1 MSVSLSSIP
10 AMLKD
15 RSYHGGMLK
24 GSPLRAFYPGPL
36 PGPHN
41 PYMDFFPR
49 TNNLLNPLKSLGRL
63 VSDTPAHLPLSLH
76 GGAPPY
82 LGHGAQHAPVLQE
95 PMLSSSGLPY
105 LSQMLPGHALYS
117 KPEELAAVVTEHAAG
132 PLSSDFSSPS
142 SERSTSSSGS
152 SSPPKESLCRF
163 GIADPCPKKT
173 RPSYNFTEDDLFMVL
188 YGYSS
193 NQERSVGHAIS
204 GVALP
209 EKPGKPSAVVASTYS
224 EYQSAAHLNRSPPV
238 SDSHPLPLDKQALE
252 LPEGKPRGTPP
263 PPNPISVTFEV
274 SLSGPPGLAI
284 LQARWGNLS
293 HRGVFADG
301 RGVHKGT
308 RFGPFQG
315 KLVNTSEIKTYDDN
329 TLMWEV
335 MRRDWAL
342 ETRNPPLNSKLAFL
356 FNFLLLSGVRERQV
370 EPLR

>member
-1 MSVSLSSIP
+1 MSCSHFFRFPAINFNNFSIFLSLKDFSVNPPSPPGAVMSVSLSSIP

-24 GSPLRAFYPGPL
+24 GSPVRAFYPGHL

-76 GGAPPY
+76 SGAPPY
-82 LGHGAQHAPVLQE
+82 LGHGAQHAPVLRE

-105 LSQMLPGHALYS
+105 LSQMLPGHTLYS

-152 SSPPKESLCRF
+152 SSPPKESLYRF
-163 GIADPCPKKT
+163 GIADPSPKKT
-173 RPSYNFTEDDLFMVL
+173 RTSYNFTEDDLFMVL

-209 EKPGKPSAVVASTYS
+209 EKPGKTSTAAASFRTLKRGAFKTVSFSVRLAPSPAGQT
-224 EYQSAAHLNRSPPV
+224 
-238 SDSHPLPLDKQALE
+238 
-252 LPEGKPRGTPP
+252 
-263 PPNPISVTFEV
+263 
-274 SLSGPPGLAI
+274 GPGAP
-284 LQARWGNLS
+284 
-293 HRGVFADG
+293 
-301 RGVHKGT
+301 
-308 RFGPFQG
+308 
-315 KLVNTSEIKTYDDN
+315 
-329 TLMWEV
+329 
-335 MRRDWAL
+335 
-342 ETRNPPLNSKLAFL
+342 
-356 FNFLLLSGVRERQV
+356 
-370 EPLR
+370 